1 MCTSLLWCILSLSL
15 SLSLSPSLPLQRG
28 FAPIHC
34 AAYNGH
40 TETIEILLRWEPLD
54 KTLMRRCTVDEGSKY
69 KETALHIACFRG
81 HFEVAQYLI
90 QEKEASL
97 LAVDSD
103 DNTVLHYA
111 TSSNNGKLLMWLLDR
126 DEVKTKINATNKVS
140 RSSVCVCVC
149 VCV

>member
-1 MCTSLLWCILSLSL
+1 MFSLITSF
-15 SLSLSPSLPLQRG
+15 QRG

-40 TETIEILLRWEPLD
+40 AETINILLKWEPMD
-54 KTLMRRCTVDEGSKY
+54 KTRLKRCSVDERSKY

-81 HFEVAQYLI
+81 HFEMAQYLI

-103 DNTVLHYA
+103 ENTVLHYA
-111 TSSNNGKLLMWLLDR
+111 TSSNNGKLLMWLLTR
-126 DEVKTKINATNKVS
+126 DELKDKIDAKNKVNTCTCTH
-140 RSSVCVCVC
+140 VAVG
-149 VCV
+149 

>member
-1 MCTSLLWCILSLSL
+1 MGVSSCISS
-15 SLSLSPSLPLQRG
+15 LQRG

-40 TETIEILLRWEPLD
+40 AETIEILLKWEPLD
-54 KTLMRRCTVDEGSKY
+54 KTRMRRCTVDEESKY

-90 QEKEASL
+90 QEKEANL

-103 DNTVLHYA
+103 ENTVLHYA
-111 TSSNNGKLLMWLLDR
+111 TSSNNGKLLMWLLGR
-126 DEVKTKINATNKVS
+126 DEVRAKIDAKNKVS
-140 RSSVCVCVC
+140 SSSESQLYYM
-149 VCV
+149 